1 MPGSGATAAEAV
13 IRQYYAYFNER
24 RLPELAALFTDDAV
38 VEHMPRRPAVRGGDG
53 YLQFVEAWLA
63 AFPDA
68 VLTIERI
75 VARGTHT
82 HEVGLLAT
90 GTHDGALDLG
100 GWIFR
105 PTHARVA
112 LNLRELLEI
121 RNERVVFSTL
131 SFDLQQMIDQ
141 LTRVDSPRLLKH
153 LEQLRSLGA
162 HLAAA
167 EDDASRTREL
177 LDRIG
182 RELDAARH
190 IVRPYYR

>member
-1 MPGSGATAAEAV
+1 
-13 IRQYYAYFNER
+13 
-24 RLPELAALFTDDAV
+24 
-38 VEHMPRRPAVRGGDG
+38 
-53 YLQFVEAWLA
+53 
-63 AFPDA
+63 
-68 VLTIERI
+68 
-75 VARGTHT
+75 
-82 HEVGLLAT
+82 
-90 GTHDGALDLG
+90 
-100 GWIFR
+100 
-105 PTHARVA
+105 
-112 LNLRELLEI
+112 
-121 RNERVVFSTL
+121 L